1 MSRLYS
7 RTVAGRRAWDAQSA
21 RVPLDYR
28 RVLGLVGEDTDP
40 QDIGAKLGW
49 SDAAVIEVLKDL
61 EKSGLVKSIGGASS
75 VSELDFTQPIS
86 LEDLRA
92 AREKK

>member
-75 VSELDFTQPIS
+75 VSELDFTQPLN
-86 LEDLRA
+86 LEELRA